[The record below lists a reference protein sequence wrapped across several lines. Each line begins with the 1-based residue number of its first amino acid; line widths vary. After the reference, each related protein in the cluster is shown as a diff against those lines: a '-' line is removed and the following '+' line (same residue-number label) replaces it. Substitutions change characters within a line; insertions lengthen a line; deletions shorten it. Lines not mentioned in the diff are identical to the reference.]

1 MSLDSSQLASLLS
14 VISEEN
20 TSTQTFEALSN
31 SFHQFFTKPDF
42 FKIGCALVTILQ
54 HKDLLLHSSQRIV
67 CIYFLY
73 DMYRSD
79 PVASNPFA
87 SVFVWLVNPPQMITN
102 QNGSPKEFNWSMPRL
117 TPQEKFFITQLIST
131 PPKDVYFFL
140 LLLDTIF
147 SILIIN
153 SLKII
158 NLFHI

>member
-20 TSTQTFEALSN
+20 TSTQTFEALAN

-54 HKDLLLHSSQRIV
+54 NKDLLIHSSQRIV

-79 PVASNPFA
+79 PIASNPFA
-87 SVFVWLVNPPQMITN
+87 CVFISLVNPPSMITN
-102 QNGSPKEFNWSMPRL
+102 QNGSVKEFNWSMPRL

-131 PPKDVYFFL
+131 PPKDVNAL
-140 LLLDTIF
+140 LSF
-147 SILIIN
+147 SD
-153 SLKII
+153 S
-158 NLFHI
+158 